1 MLDNEE
7 SSLLFW
13 CLEALC
19 DAPQFPRPLFLDLVN
34 RLPPDA
40 LNPPGSYPESLK
52 YRMVVNGLKRDVELN
67 MDTLGLL
74 DSLTTL
80 VKQWEHQGLCPKNV
94 SSEDLRILC
103 PTSDLVLNV
112 KTALV
117 AEFWTKNP
125 TVSSSDA
132 LQFVYQVF
140 GAGSAIPPAHQPRFE
155 ECLMAATQEDRREY
169 INRIVSGTS
178 VVGQVQAF
186 AESCLD
192 VLGKPAIR
200 VVLGDIASGGYPIGK
215 FHPNERIS
223 DLAMREPDSP
233 GKALQLPEESTPEKK
248 NMPAEDHYALMEIL
262 NSMSPQQNDDFKSKV
277 ESLITLVQQQSD
289 DSERKQARAAKRAML
304 SQERKSPKTKRR
316 PNRRWTD
323 REVRALK
330 KGCMKHGV
338 GHWSE
343 ILREHANVLSRR
355 NQVDLKDKWRNM
367 IRNPDEEVR
376 KILEKE
382 KAAPKEDEEEE
393 DGDKGAKGEP
403 EKDANNDKEIIQ

>member
-1 MLDNEE
+1 MSDKEE

-40 LNPPGSYPESLK
+40 LYPPGSYPESLK

-80 VKQWEHQGLCPKNV
+80 VKQWEHHGLCPKNL
-94 SSEDLRILC
+94 SSEDLRNLC
-103 PTSDLVLNV
+103 PTSEMVLNV

-140 GAGSAIPPAHQPRFE
+140 GAGAAIPPAHQPRFE

-178 VVGQVQAF
+178 VVQQVQAF
-186 AESCLD
+186 AESCLGI
-192 VLGKPAIR
+192 LGTPAIR
-200 VVLGDIASGGYPIGK
+200 VVLNDIASGGYPIGK
-215 FHPNERIS
+215 SHQNERVS
-223 DLAMREPDSP
+223 DLAMREPESP
-233 GKALQLPEESTPEKK
+233 GKTPQSPEEHTPKK
-248 NMPAEDHYALMEIL
+248 NMPAEHHYALMEIL
-262 NSMSPQQNDDFKSKV
+262 NSMSPQQNDDLKSKV

-289 DSERKQARAAKRAML
+289 DSERKRARAAKRAML
-304 SQERKSPKTKRR
+304 SPDRKSPKTKRR
-316 PNRRWTD
+316 P
-323 REVRALK
+323 VRSL
-330 KGCMKHGV
+330 HFSI
-338 GHWSE
+338 H
-343 ILREHANVLSRR
+343 I
-355 NQVDLKDKWRNM
+355 
-367 IRNPDEEVR
+367 
-376 KILEKE
+376 
-382 KAAPKEDEEEE
+382 
-393 DGDKGAKGEP
+393 
-403 EKDANNDKEIIQ
+403 